1 MAEEKNVMQ
10 NIDIKDF
17 RVVQTLNDDDY
28 VVASLVDGLSG
39 RVKVALLKALLTE
52 RISPNIK
59 DGVWYVGD
67 KNLGVEAEGKTP
79 MFRKGALG
87 IEYKYTSDGDSAWQ
101 LLVPIDDLFFNIED
115 LTQEQLYLISL
126 KFEDLTEE
134 DIAEL
139 QKPATE
145 MIAVLENTNRNI
157 QEAEVIRISAEK
169 ERKEAETNRSTAESL
184 RVTAENFRKTAENE
198 RNTQEQSR
206 RTAEDSRRTAE
217 VQRENVKA
225 EMVAL
230 NQELKAHPPIID
242 TTTYNW
248 KIWDAV
254 NKTYVDTGIT
264 GQGRTPIII
273 EGVWWIWDDNRD
285 EYVSTGWAVNSD
297 YQLTKEAVDG
307 VLGGSPTVYVEE
319 WNHKYTPYKK
329 GVEVKFNQEFY
340 IALKDTELPPV
351 DLVILEDGVIAKID
365 EHTYATKGSYDAIGN
380 KDDWKKIP
388 YDQLRLVS
396 REGIL
401 NGNPVDVRNLSG
413 DEVYQ
418 FEPNL
423 EIDFLKGTMKGA
435 GVLKMNN
442 NNVIYI

>member
-17 RVVQTLNDDDY
+17 RVVQTLNDGDY

-59 DGVWYVGD
+59 DGMWYVGD
-67 KNLGVEAEGKTP
+67 KNLGIEAEGKTP

-87 IEYKYTSDGDSAWQ
+87 IEYKYTSEDNSAWQ
-101 LLVPIDDLFFNIED
+101 LLVPIDDLYFDIDD
-115 LTQEQLYLISL
+115 LTQDQLDLISL

-134 DIAEL
+134 NIAEL
-139 QKPATE
+139 QKPANE
-145 MIAVLENTNRNI
+145 MISVLEKTNKNI
-157 QEAEVIRISAEK
+157 QDAEEIRKNSENTRITNENT
-169 ERKEAETNRSTAESL
+169 RKSEESL
-184 RVTAENFRKTAENE
+184 RVTAENARKASEDE
-198 RNTQEQSR
+198 RNTHEQTR
-206 RTAEDSRRTAE
+206 RTYEDSRRTAE
-217 VQRENVKA
+217 VQREIVKN

-242 TTTYNW
+242 STTYNW

-273 EGVWWIWDDNRD
+273 EGVWWIWDDNKD
-285 EYVSTGWAVNSD
+285 EYVSTGYSVNSD
-297 YQLTKEAVDG
+297 YVLTKENVIG
-307 VLGGSPTVYVEE
+307 VLGNVPMMFTE
-319 WNHKYTPYKK
+319 WNHKKTPYGK
-329 GVEVKFNQEFY
+329 GTFVKFNQEFFV
-340 IALKDTELPPV
+340 ALTDTEIAPV
-351 DLVILEDGVIAKID
+351 PLVLLEDGSIAKLN
-365 EHTYATKGSYDAIGN
+365 EHTYATQGTYDAVGN
-380 KDDWKKIP
+380 KEDWKKIP

-396 REGIL
+396 REGTL
-401 NGNPVDVRNLSG
+401 NGNLVDVRNLSG
-413 DEVYQ
+413 EEVYQ

-423 EIDFLKGTMKGA
+423 EIDFLKGEIKGV

-442 NNVIYI
+442 DNVIYI